1 MNVSGLL
8 SGLSMNSKRILVVD
22 APTKELTGT
31 VDSTPNTLV
40 FDSREGTAEFKPVAT
55 VLHYAFVDTT
65 VLDRLD
71 SIKPKR
77 EKWPPKPKVRQQHG
91 RKYRGR

>member
-1 MNVSGLL
+1 MNI
-8 SGLSMNSKRILVVD
+8 K
-22 APTKELTGT
+22 
-31 VDSTPNTLV
+31 
-40 FDSREGTAEFKPVAT
+40 KPVAT